1 MQFLRT
7 IFLSPRWAGLLASLG
22 AFGVYLKTLAPTVG
36 FIDSGELAAVA
47 YTLGV
52 AHPTGYPLYTL
63 IGWVFSHLPI
73 ATEEIVRL
81 NIMAAFLC
89 AAGVFFFFHVV
100 HHILSTV
107 GRATRVIN
115 FKGEE
120 RRRAVTI
127 VASTCA
133 TLLLGFSETYW
144 SQAVSVEVY
153 SLHVLFLSVVTLLFL
168 KANEE
173 RRNAWWLLF
182 AFALGLSFANHM
194 TTVLLA
200 PGLLLFYF
208 ARQGFGASAWK
219 RIGGMGIPFILG
231 LSVYLYLPIAA
242 LRAPAMN
249 WGNTV
254 TPEKL
259 FWHLSG
265 KQYRVWITFF
275 TDSAGRQFTYFRD
288 GLPDEFAY
296 VGLIVALVG
305 IVVLWR
311 AHRTLV
317 LATLLLFF
325 TCLLYS
331 INYDIHDIDS
341 YFLLSYFIV
350 AIWAGCGLLF
360 LLSLVAKS
368 SQVKAGV
375 VYAST
380 VMVSLAPLASHYEKV
395 NESENYIVED
405 YAQNMFTSLQ
415 SNALVFSY
423 QWDYWV
429 SASYYYQLV
438 KGVRPD
444 VVVVDKELLRRSW
457 YLTELE
463 SRFPWLIQ
471 ESRVQVEAFTRELYK
486 FEHDQKYNPAIIQ
499 ARFEEMIAS
508 FIHRSLRHRPV
519 YVTPEIE
526 PELTRGLQRVPEG
539 LAFRL
544 FRDSVFHETP
554 LVDYSFRSSR
564 RAGRLEDV
572 VSSLYLSSYLSRG
585 RHFHR
590 VGRLTEARQ
599 AFQLAI
605 SYNPASDEARRW
617 LQVLDSQ
624 TR

>member
-1 MQFLRT
+1 M
-7 IFLSPRWAGLLASLG
+7 SLV
-22 AFGVYLKTLAPTVG
+22 AFGVYSKTLAPTVG

-52 AHPTGYPLYTL
+52 AHPTGYPLFTL

-100 HHILSTV
+100 HHILNTV
-107 GRATRVIN
+107 GRVTRVIN

-120 RRRAVTI
+120 RRRAATV

-133 TLLLGFSETYW
+133 TLLLAFSETYW
-144 SQAVSVEVY
+144 SQAVSIEVY

-182 AFALGLSFANHM
+182 AFALGLAFANHM

-200 PGLLLFYF
+200 PGFLLFYF
-208 ARQGFGASAWK
+208 ARQGFGGSAWK
-219 RIGGMGIPFILG
+219 RIGSMVMPFLLG
-231 LSVYLYLPIAA
+231 LSVYLYLPIRAV
-242 LRAPAMN
+242 RAPAMN

-254 TPEKL
+254 TLEKF

-275 TDSAGRQFTYFRD
+275 TDSAGRQFKYFRD
-288 GLPDEFAY
+288 GLPEEFAY
-296 VGLIVALVG
+296 IGLIAALVG

-311 AHRTLV
+311 AHRM
-317 LATLLLFF
+317 LALTTLLLFF

-360 LLSLVAKS
+360 LVSLVADS
-368 SQVKAGV
+368 SQVKAGA

-380 VMVSLAPLASHYEKV
+380 VIISLAPLASHYEKV

-405 YAQNMFTSLQ
+405 YTRNMFASLQ

-429 SASYYYQLV
+429 SVSYYYQLV
-438 KGVRPD
+438 KRVRPD

-499 ARFEEMIAS
+499 ARFEEIIAS
-508 FIHRSLRHRPV
+508 FIHRSLPNRPV

-526 PELTRGLQRVPEG
+526 PEFTRGLQRVPEG

-544 FRDSVFHETP
+544 FRDSVFHEP
-554 LVDYSFRSSR
+554 HIVDYSFRSSR
-564 RAGRLEDV
+564 RAGKLEEV
-572 VSSLYLSSYLSRG
+572 VTNLYTSSYISRG
-585 RHFHR
+585 KYFHG
-590 VGRLTEARQ
+590 VGRLTEAQQ

-605 SYNPASDEARRW
+605 RYNPASGEARRW

-624 TR
+624 NR